1 MLGLTHKKPA
11 GHHQCESKIDV
22 SSGFDGFNFRWKCL
36 QYVQY
41 FKTAKQAF
49 VSDYQ
54 DKSPSN
60 YSNGFETGRGNRVT
74 VPRVSDTYILTNEL
88 KDHKILHSYVTP
100 TTIAHWQI
108 PHPQHHSQNTY
119 ICNIHRL
126 LIIEYLIRNT
136 QNLQKEPISLSDDL
150 INQPITSPG

>member
-1 MLGLTHKKPA
+1 MMLGQTHKNPA

-54 DKSPSN
+54 DKSSSN

-74 VPRVSDTYILTNEL
+74 VDERSLRHSTYLA
-88 KDHKILHSYVTP
+88 S
-100 TTIAHWQI
+100 
-108 PHPQHHSQNTY
+108 
-119 ICNIHRL
+119 
-126 LIIEYLIRNT
+126 
-136 QNLQKEPISLSDDL
+136 
-150 INQPITSPG
+150 